1 METPR
6 HTLPR
11 QQRLKSRTAINLL
24 FGEGKR
30 GYVFPIRFLYR
41 IEKLNPGNVDSSTE
55 DTLLNTEILS
65 EKDATSQ
72 DTVNA
77 EDFTIGTRNESQE
90 STLAIETGQ
99 ATISVK
105 GSDRV
110 IEGEQNC
117 EMVTSPTDQP
127 AADKSLNGTDIQ
139 QIFTDSDSTAA
150 IECIGKSLIRLNPI
164 KPEAAVMVS
173 VPKRL
178 HKRANVR
185 NLLKRRMREAYRLNK
200 EPLRE
205 LCTQH
210 HIRLSIGL
218 LYSSGEIADFHTIEN
233 AVRKIIFTIQE
244 SL

>member
-1 METPR
+1 M
-6 HTLPR
+6 
-11 QQRLKSRTAINLL
+11 
-24 FGEGKR
+24 
-30 GYVFPIRFLYR
+30 FPIRFLYR
-41 IEKLNPGNVDSSTE
+41 IEKLDSGNVDSSTE
-55 DTLLNTEILS
+55 DTLLNTEFLS
-65 EKDATSQ
+65 ERDATSQ

-77 EDFTIGTRNESQE
+77 EDFTIGSHNESQA
-90 STLAIETGQ
+90 STRAIETGQ

-105 GSDRV
+105 GSGRV

-117 EMVTSPTDQP
+117 EMITLPTDQP
-127 AADKSLNGTDIQ
+127 AANKRLNSPDIQ
-139 QIFTDSDSTAA
+139 QIFTNSDSTAA
-150 IECIGKSLIRLNPI
+150 VECTGKSLTRLNPI

-185 NLLKRRMREAYRLNK
+185 NLLKRRMREAYRLHK

-218 LYSSGEIADFHTIEN
+218 LYSSGEIADFNTIEN
-233 AVRKIIFTIQE
+233 AVRKIILTIQE

>member
-1 METPR
+1 M
-6 HTLPR
+6 
-11 QQRLKSRTAINLL
+11 

-41 IEKLNPGNVDSSTE
+41 IEKLNPGNVYSSTE

-90 STLAIETGQ
+90 SALAIETGQ

-105 GSDRV
+105 GSGRV
-110 IEGEQNC
+110 SEEVQEC
-117 EMVTSPTDQP
+117 EIITSPTDQP
-127 AADKSLNGTDIQ
+127 AADKSLNSPDIQ
-139 QIFTDSDSTAA
+139 QILTDSDSTAA
-150 IECIGKSLIRLNPI
+150 IENTGKPLTRPNPI
-164 KPEAAVMVS
+164 KLEAAVMVS

-185 NLLKRRMREAYRLNK
+185 NLLKRRMREAYRLHK

-218 LYSSGEIADFHTIEN
+218 LYSSGEIADFNTIEN
-233 AVRKIIFTIQE
+233 AVRKIILTIQE

>member
-1 METPR
+1 M
-6 HTLPR
+6 
-11 QQRLKSRTAINLL
+11 
-24 FGEGKR
+24 
-30 GYVFPIRFLYR
+30 FPIRFLYK
-41 IEKLNPGNVDSSTE
+41 IEKLDSGNVDSSTGN
-55 DTLLNTEILS
+55 TLLNTEILP
-65 EKDATSQ
+65 EQDATSQ

-90 STLAIETGQ
+90 SALTIETRQ

-105 GSDRV
+105 ESGRV
-110 IEGEQNC
+110 IEREQNC
-117 EMVTSPTDQP
+117 EMITSPTDQLT
-127 AADKSLNGTDIQ
+127 ADKSLNGTDIQ
-139 QIFTDSDSTAA
+139 QILTDSDSSTAA
-150 IECIGKSLIRLNPI
+150 IECTGKSLTRPNPI

-218 LYSSGEIADFHTIEN
+218 LYSSGEIADFNTIEN
-233 AVRKIIFTIQE
+233 AVRKIILTIQE

>member
-55 DTLLNTEILS
+55 DTLLNTEFLS

-127 AADKSLNGTDIQ
+127 AADKSLNGTDIEFSRAFEFEEFLLDVRPGDQ
-139 QIFTDSDSTAA
+139 FDITVVRSGGLFT
-150 IECIGKSLIRLNPI
+150 
-164 KPEAAVMVS
+164 
-173 VPKRL
+173 
-178 HKRANVR
+178 
-185 NLLKRRMREAYRLNK
+185 
-200 EPLRE
+200 
-205 LCTQH
+205 
-210 HIRLSIGL
+210 
-218 LYSSGEIADFHTIEN
+218 
-233 AVRKIIFTIQE
+233 FTITASNSSFSQVN
-244 SL
+244 

>member
-1 METPR
+1 M
-6 HTLPR
+6 
-11 QQRLKSRTAINLL
+11 

-55 DTLLNTEILS
+55 DTLLNTEFLS

-185 NLLKRRMREAYRLNK
+185 NLLKRRMREAYRLHK
-200 EPLRE
+200 EPLHE

-218 LYSSGEIADFHTIEN
+218 LYSSGEIADFNTIEN
-233 AVRKIIFTIQE
+233 AVRKIILTIQE

>member
-1 METPR
+1 M
-6 HTLPR
+6 
-11 QQRLKSRTAINLL
+11 
-24 FGEGKR
+24 
-30 GYVFPIRFLYR
+30 FPIRFLYR
-41 IEKLNPGNVDSSTE
+41 IEKLYSGNVDSSTE
-55 DTLLNTEILS
+55 DTLLNTEILP
-65 EKDATSQ
+65 EQDATSQ
-72 DTVNA
+72 DSVNA

-90 STLAIETGQ
+90 SALTIETGQ

-105 GSDRV
+105 GSGRV
-110 IEGEQNC
+110 IEGEQKC
-117 EMVTSPTDQP
+117 KIIISP
-127 AADKSLNGTDIQ
+127 ADL
-139 QIFTDSDSTAA
+139 TDSDSTAA
-150 IECIGKSLIRLNPI
+150 IECTGKSLTRLNPI

-218 LYSSGEIADFHTIEN
+218 LYSSGEIADFNTIEN
-233 AVRKIIFTIQE
+233 AVRKIILTIQE

>member
-1 METPR
+1 M
-6 HTLPR
+6 
-11 QQRLKSRTAINLL
+11 
-24 FGEGKR
+24 
-30 GYVFPIRFLYR
+30 FPIRFLYK
-41 IEKLNPGNVDSSTE
+41 IEKLDSGNVDSSTGN
-55 DTLLNTEILS
+55 TLLNTDILP
-65 EKDATSQ
+65 EQDATSQ

-90 STLAIETGQ
+90 SALTIETRQ

-105 GSDRV
+105 ESGRV
-110 IEGEQNC
+110 IEGEQKC
-117 EMVTSPTDQP
+117 KIIISPADQLT
-127 AADKSLNGTDIQ
+127 ADKSLNGTDIQ
-139 QIFTDSDSTAA
+139 QILTDSASTAA
-150 IECIGKSLIRLNPI
+150 IECTGKSLIRLNPI

-185 NLLKRRMREAYRLNK
+185 NLLKRRMREAYRLHK

-218 LYSSGEIADFHTIEN
+218 LYSSGEIADFNTIEN
-233 AVRKIIFTIQE
+233 AVRKIILTIQE

>member
-1 METPR
+1 M
-6 HTLPR
+6 
-11 QQRLKSRTAINLL
+11 
-24 FGEGKR
+24 
-30 GYVFPIRFLYR
+30 FPIRFLYR
-41 IEKLNPGNVDSSTE
+41 IEKLYSGHVDSSTE
-55 DTLLNTEILS
+55 DTLLNTEILP
-65 EKDATSQ
+65 EQDATSQ
-72 DTVNA
+72 DSVNA

-90 STLAIETGQ
+90 SALAIE

-105 GSDRV
+105 ESGRV
-110 IEGEQNC
+110 IEREQNC
-117 EMVTSPTDQP
+117 EMTTSPTDQLT
-127 AADKSLNGTDIQ
+127 ADKSLNGTDIQ
-139 QIFTDSDSTAA
+139 QILTDSDSTAA
-150 IECIGKSLIRLNPI
+150 IECTGKSLTRPNPI